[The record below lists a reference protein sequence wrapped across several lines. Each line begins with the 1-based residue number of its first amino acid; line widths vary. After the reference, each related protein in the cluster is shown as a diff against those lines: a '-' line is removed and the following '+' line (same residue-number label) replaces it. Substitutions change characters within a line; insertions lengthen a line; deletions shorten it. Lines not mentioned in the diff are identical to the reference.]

1 MLIKFCCRK
10 VIFNF
15 VIMKIEHYL
24 SQLLYRY
31 QCVTVPGFGAFLTEI
46 QSAAV
51 QESNNNFYPPK
62 KVVSFNAYLKNN
74 DGLLAH
80 HISQSERISYESAVD
95 LIQKEVTLWRAALYN
110 NQSVLL
116 SNIGTISLNYEGG
129 LVFEANG
136 QTNYF
141 TAAFGLSS
149 FISPAIVR
157 ENIAEAVTVEE
168 KPVIEFN
175 QQKQKS
181 SGYLKYAAVFVVGLG
196 AAGFFFNNYYQNDI
210 TQQTELVQA
219 AVQKEVQGKIQE
231 ATFMIP
237 NPLPNVMLTVKEPKM
252 RYHIVAGAFRSE
264 ENAQKKYNELIG
276 LGYKAKRMEKN
287 RHGLFPVLFGSYV
300 TYAEAQTALNEIHSS
315 QNPDAWLMVR
325 KF

>member
-1 MLIKFCCRK
+1 
-10 VIFNF
+10 
-15 VIMKIEHYL
+15 MKIEHHL

-51 QESNNNFYPPK
+51 HESNDNFYPPK

-95 LIQKEVTLWRAALYN
+95 LIQKEVTLWRSALYN
-110 NQSVLL
+110 NQSVSLA
-116 SNIGTISLNYEGG
+116 NIGAISLNYEGG
-129 LVFEANG
+129 LVFDANG

-141 TAAFGLSS
+141 TAAFGLAS
-149 FISPAIVR
+149 FISPAILR
-157 ENIAEAVTVEE
+157 ESITETITIEE
-168 KPVIEFN
+168 KPVIDFIP
-175 QQKQKS
+175 QKQKS

-210 TQQTELVQA
+210 TQQTQLVQA

-231 ATFMIP
+231 ATFLIS
-237 NPLPNVMLTVKEPKM
+237 NPLPNVTLTVKEPKM
-252 RYHIVAGAFRSE
+252 PYHIVAGAFRNE
-264 ENAQKKYNELIG
+264 DNAQKIYDKLVG
-276 LGYKAKRMEKN
+276 LGYKARRMEKN
-287 RHGLFPVLFGSYV
+287 RYGLFPVLFGSYT
-300 TYAEAQTALNEIHSS
+300 TYAEAQNALSEIHKT

>member
-1 MLIKFCCRK
+1 
-10 VIFNF
+10 
-15 VIMKIEHYL
+15 MKIEHYL

-51 QESNNNFYPPK
+51 HEGNDYFYPPRK
-62 KVVSFNAYLKNN
+62 IVSFNAYVKNN

-95 LIQKEVTLWRAALYN
+95 LIQKETTLWRAALYN

-116 SNIGTISLNYEGG
+116 GSIGTISLNREGG
-129 LVFEANG
+129 LVFEAND

-141 TAAFGLSS
+141 TAAFGLSP
-149 FISPAIVR
+149 FMSPSILR
-157 ENIAEAVTVEE
+157 ESVVEVSVPE
-168 KPVIEFN
+168 ESPVIN
-175 QQKQKS
+175 LTPQKS
-181 SGYLKYAAVFVVGLG
+181 NRAYLKYAAVFVVGLG

-210 TQQTELVQA
+210 AQQTQVVQA

-237 NPLPNVMLTVKEPKM
+237 SPLPNVTLTVKQPKM
-252 RYHIVAGAFRSE
+252 PYHIVAGAFRSE
-264 ENAQKKYNELIG
+264 ENAQKKFDELIG
-276 LGYKAKRMEKN
+276 LGYQARRMQKN
-287 RHGLFPVLFGSYV
+287 RHGLFPVLFGSYT
-300 TYAEAQTALNEIHSS
+300 TYAEAQTALREIHQA
-315 QNPDAWLMVR
+315 QNQEAWLMVR